1 MACGGLV
8 LAIELT
14 LATVTVL
21 AIMFIHLM
29 GLAMLTRVLRSH
41 SRAMSEVRLL
51 PLTLL
56 LVAGAGIIAIHTVEI
71 WIYAGIYLALGAFSH
86 FEEALYF
93 STSTYS
99 SIGYGDLLL
108 PHDWRIFGAIEGPV
122 GIIMLG
128 WSTAFLVSLLARLK
142 LLRHDWLRRDDESEV
157 A

>member
-1 MACGGLV
+1 M
-8 LAIELT
+8 LAIELSFAT
-14 LATVTVL
+14 LTVL
-21 AIMFIHLM
+21 GIMLVHLI
-29 GLAMLTRVLRSH
+29 GLAVLTRLLRSH
-41 SRAMSEVRLL
+41 SEVMREVRLL

-56 LVAGAGIIAIHTVEI
+56 LLAGVGIIAIHTIEI
-71 WIYAGIYLALGAFSH
+71 WIYAGIYLALGAFGS

-99 SIGYGDLLL
+99 SIGYGDVLL

-142 LLRHDWLRRDDESEV
+142 LLRHDWLRREGDEGGE
-157 A
+157 